1 MAEFLKTNLQYALLL
16 VGAIVGAMFMKQNIL
31 GINAKLTPLLPG
43 SAANANTL
51 AQILGA
57 VLLGFVG
64 YKVGLQLQAPGRQG
78 FFHADTYE
86 SFDKLLPDDYYG
98 MGGRM
103 ATPIDFSN
111 APPPAM

>member
-1 MAEFLKTNLQYALLL
+1 MAQVLQANLQYILLL
-16 VGAIVGAMFMKQNIL
+16 VGAIIGAMFMKQNVL
-31 GINAKLTPLLPG
+31 GLNDKLTPLLPG
-43 SAANANTL
+43 TAATANTA

-64 YKVGLQLQAPGRQG
+64 YQLGQLLQQRNNR
-78 FFHADTYE
+78 FRSDTHE

-103 ATPIDFSN
+103 ASPIDFSN
-111 APPPAM
+111 SPPPAM

>member
-1 MAEFLKTNLQYALLL
+1 MTDFLRTNLHYVLLL
-16 VGAIVGAMFMKQNIL
+16 VGAIAGAMFMKQNIL
-31 GINAKLTPLLPG
+31 GIKDKLIPLLPG
-43 SAANANTL
+43 TMSKANTL

-64 YKVGLQLQAPGRQG
+64 YKIGLRLQAGVG
-78 FFHADTYE
+78 GAFHADTYDT
-86 SFDKLLPDDYYG
+86 FDKLLPDDYYG

-103 ATPIDFSN
+103 SNPIDFSN